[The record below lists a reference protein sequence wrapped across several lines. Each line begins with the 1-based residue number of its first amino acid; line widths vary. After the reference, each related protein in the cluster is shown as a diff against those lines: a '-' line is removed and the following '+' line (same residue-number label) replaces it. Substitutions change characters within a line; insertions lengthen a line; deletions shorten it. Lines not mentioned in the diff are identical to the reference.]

1 MTPCGGPAMYD
12 EQSGEFI
19 EMESAYSMED
29 AEALINAIDK
39 KLREGED
46 QDEEYITSF
55 VEGFT
60 ETIYFF
66 REEGNI
72 DTFMEICRNLFESMG
87 GNLEEALPPAPQG
100 ENIGPCLHMW
110 RAMFS
115 SG

>member
-1 MTPCGGPAMYD
+1 MYD
-12 EQSGEFI
+12 DETGEYI
-19 EMESAYSMED
+19 EMDSAYSMED
-29 AEALINAIDK
+29 AEALINAIDL
-39 KLREGED
+39 KLMEEENKDED
-46 QDEEYITSF
+46 YINSF

-72 DTFMEICRNLFESMG
+72 DTFMDLCKNLFESMG
-87 GNLEEALPPAPQG
+87 GSLEEKPPAAPQG

>member
-1 MTPCGGPAMYD
+1 MYD
-12 EQSGEFI
+12 DETGELI
-19 EMESAYSMED
+19 EMDSTYSMED
-29 AEALINAIDK
+29 AEALIHAIDR
-39 KLREGED
+39 KLLAEQDIDED
-46 QDEEYITSF
+46 YVNSF

-72 DTFMEICRNLFESMG
+72 DTFMDICKNLLESMG
-87 GNLEEALPPAPQG
+87 GNLEEKLPPAPQG

>member
-1 MTPCGGPAMYD
+1 MYD
-12 EQSGEFI
+12 DQSGEFT
-19 EMESAYSMED
+19 ETDSMFSMED
-29 AEALINAIDK
+29 AEALIHAIDR
-39 KLREGED
+39 KLLED
-46 QDEEYITSF
+46 ENPDEEYVNSF

-72 DTFMEICRNLFESMG
+72 DTFMEICKNLYESMG
-87 GNLEEALPPAPQG
+87 GTLEEAPPPAPQG
-100 ENIGPCLHMW
+100 ERIGPCLHMW